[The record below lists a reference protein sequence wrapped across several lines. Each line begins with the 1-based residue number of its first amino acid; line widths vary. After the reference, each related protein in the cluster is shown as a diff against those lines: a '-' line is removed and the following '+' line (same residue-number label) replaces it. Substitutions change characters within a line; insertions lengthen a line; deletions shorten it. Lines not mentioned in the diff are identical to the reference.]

1 MMTPQLQF
9 PLILRM
15 KLIAFAP
22 QFFVEDVNQ
31 KPVAYIK
38 QKLFKLKEA
47 INIFADETQKDVLY
61 TIAAD
66 RIIDFSARYNFKKPD
81 GLILGSVK
89 RHGMRSLWRAQYDV
103 YGTNDTNGDE
113 RVVFTIS
120 EESVLTR
127 FFDNI
132 FSQIPLLGSLS
143 GYIFQPSY
151 IVKRESGEDVMRLSK
166 QPALWEGVFKMEKL
180 AMLSHVEQ
188 ESLMLSLFM
197 TVLLERQSG

>member
-1 MMTPQLQF
+1 MTNSQLQF
-9 PLILRM
+9 PLTLRM
-15 KLIAFAP
+15 KLLAFAP
-22 QFFVEDVNQ
+22 QFFVQDANQ

-47 INIFADETQKDVLY
+47 INVFADETQKDVRY

-66 RIIDFSARYNFKKPD
+66 RIIDFSARYILKNET
-81 GLILGSVK
+81 GLDLGAVK

-103 YGTNDTNGDE
+103 YDAQDSG

-132 FSQIPLLGSLS
+132 FSQIPLLGALS
-143 GYIFQPSY
+143 GYIFQPTY
-151 IVKRESGEDVMRLSK
+151 IVKRESGEEVMRLSK
-166 QPALWEGVFKMEKL
+166 QPALWEGVFKMELL
-180 AMLSHVEQ
+180 ATLSNAEQ

>member
-1 MMTPQLQF
+1 MTTPQLQF

-15 KLIAFAP
+15 KLIAVAP

-47 INIFADETQKDVLY
+47 INIFADETQKVVLY

-66 RIIDFSARYNFKKPD
+66 RIIDFSARYNLKNAS
-81 GLILGSVK
+81 GLMLGSVK
-89 RHGMRSLWRAQYDV
+89 RHGMRSLWRAQYDI
-103 YGTNDTNGDE
+103 YDGD
-113 RVVFTIS
+113 RVSFTIS

-132 FSQIPLLGSLS
+132 FSQIPFLGALS

-151 IVKRESGEDVMRLSK
+151 IVKRESGEEVMRLSK
-166 QPALWEGVFKMEKL
+166 QPALWEGIFKMDLL
-180 AMLSHVEQ
+180 AALSHAEQ
-188 ESLMLSLFM
+188 ELLMLSLFM

>member
-1 MMTPQLQF
+1 MTSRQLQF
-9 PLILRM
+9 PLTLRM
-15 KLIAFAP
+15 KLIALAP
-22 QFFVEDVNQ
+22 QFFVEDANQ
-31 KPVAYIK
+31 QPVAYIK

-47 INIFADETQKDVLY
+47 INIFADETQKEILY

-66 RIIDFSARYNFKKPD
+66 RIIDFSARYNVKNAS
-81 GLILGSVK
+81 GLMLGSVK

-103 YGTNDTNGDE
+103 YEGE

-132 FSQIPLLGSLS
+132 FSQIPLVGALS

-151 IVKRESGEDVMRLSK
+151 IVKRESGEEVMRLSK
-166 QPALWEGVFKMEKL
+166 QPALWEGVFKMDLL
-180 AMLSHVEQ
+180 AALSPAEQ

>member
-1 MMTPQLQF
+1 MTSRQLQF
-9 PLILRM
+9 PLTLRM
-15 KLIAFAP
+15 KLIALAP
-22 QFFVEDVNQ
+22 QFFVEDANQ
-31 KPVAYIK
+31 QPVAYIK

-47 INIFADETQKDVLY
+47 INIFADETQKEVLY

-66 RIIDFSARYNFKKPD
+66 RIIDFSARYNLKNAS
-81 GLILGSVK
+81 GLMLGSVK

-103 YGTNDTNGDE
+103 YQGE

-132 FSQIPLLGSLS
+132 FSQIPLVGALS

-151 IVKRESGEDVMRLSK
+151 IVKRESGEEVMRLSK
-166 QPALWEGVFKMEKL
+166 QPALWEGVFKMDLL
-180 AMLSHVEQ
+180 AALSPAEQ

>member
-1 MMTPQLQF
+1 MTSRQLQF
-9 PLILRM
+9 PLTLRM
-15 KLIAFAP
+15 KLIALAP
-22 QFFVEDVNQ
+22 QFFVEDANQ
-31 KPVAYIK
+31 QPVAYIK

-47 INIFADETQKDVLY
+47 INIFADETQKEILY
-61 TIAAD
+61 TITAD
-66 RIIDFSARYNFKKPD
+66 RIIDFSARYNVKNAS
-81 GLILGSVK
+81 GLMLGSVK

-103 YGTNDTNGDE
+103 YQGE
-113 RVVFTIS
+113 HVVFTIS

-132 FSQIPLLGSLS
+132 FSQIPLVGALS

-151 IVKRESGEDVMRLSK
+151 IVKRESGEEVMCLSK
-166 QPALWEGVFKMEKL
+166 QPALWEGVFKMDLL
-180 AMLSHVEQ
+180 AALSPAEQ

>member
-1 MMTPQLQF
+1 MTTSQLQF
-9 PLILRM
+9 PLTLRM
-15 KLIAFAP
+15 KLIALAP
-22 QFFVEDVNQ
+22 QFFVEDANQ

-47 INIFADETQKDVLY
+47 INIFADETQKVVLY

-66 RIIDFSARYNFKKPD
+66 RIIDFSACYNFKSTA
-81 GLILGSVK
+81 GLDLGAVK
-89 RHGMRSLWRAQYDV
+89 RRGMRSLWRAQYDV
-103 YGTNDTNGDE
+103 YDRNVNE
-113 RVVFTIS
+113 RVAFTIS

-132 FSQIPLLGSLS
+132 FSQIPVLGVLS

-151 IVKRESGEDVMRLSK
+151 IVKRKSGEEVMRLSK

-180 AMLSHVEQ
+180 ATLSHAEQ

>member
-1 MMTPQLQF
+1 
-9 PLILRM
+9 M
-15 KLIAFAP
+15 KLIALAP
-22 QFFVEDVNQ
+22 QFFVEDANQ

-47 INIFADETQKDVLY
+47 INIFADETQKVVLY

-66 RIIDFSARYNFKKPD
+66 RIIDFSACYNFKSTA
-81 GLILGSVK
+81 GLDLGAVK
-89 RHGMRSLWRAQYDV
+89 RRGMRSLWRAQYDV
-103 YGTNDTNGDE
+103 YDRNVNE
-113 RVVFTIS
+113 RVAFTIS

-132 FSQIPLLGSLS
+132 FSQIPFLGVLS

-151 IVKRESGEDVMRLSK
+151 IVKRKSGEEVMRLSK

-180 AMLSHVEQ
+180 ATLSHAEQ

>member
-1 MMTPQLQF
+1 MTSRQLQF
-9 PLILRM
+9 PLTLRM
-15 KLIAFAP
+15 KLIALAP
-22 QFFVEDVNQ
+22 QFFVEDANQ
-31 KPVAYIK
+31 QPVAYIK

-47 INIFADETQKDVLY
+47 INIFADETQKEILY

-66 RIIDFSARYNFKKPD
+66 RIIDFSARYNIKNAP
-81 GLILGSVK
+81 GLMLGSVK

-103 YGTNDTNGDE
+103 YQGE

-132 FSQIPLLGSLS
+132 FSQIPLLGALS

-151 IVKRESGEDVMRLSK
+151 IVKRESGEGVMRLSK
-166 QPALWEGVFKMEKL
+166 QPALWEGVFKMEQ
-180 AMLSHVEQ
+180 LSTLSYAEQ

>member
-1 MMTPQLQF
+1 MTPRQLQF
-9 PLILRM
+9 PLTLRM
-15 KLIAFAP
+15 KLIALAP
-22 QFFVEDVNQ
+22 QFFVEDANQ
-31 KPVAYIK
+31 QPVAYIK

-47 INIFADETQKDVLY
+47 INIFADESQKEILY

-66 RIIDFSARYNFKKPD
+66 RIIDFSARYNLKNAS
-81 GLILGSVK
+81 GLMLGSVK

-103 YGTNDTNGDE
+103 YEGE

-132 FSQIPLLGSLS
+132 FSQIPLVGALS

-151 IVKRESGEDVMRLSK
+151 IVKRESGEEVMRLSK
-166 QPALWEGVFKMEKL
+166 QPALWEGVFKMDL
-180 AMLSHVEQ
+180 LVALSPAEQ

>member
-1 MMTPQLQF
+1 MTPRQLQF
-9 PLILRM
+9 PLTLRM
-15 KLIAFAP
+15 KLIALAP
-22 QFFVEDVNQ
+22 QFFVEDANQ
-31 KPVAYIK
+31 KSVAYIK

-47 INIFADETQKDVLY
+47 INIFADETQKEVLY
-61 TIAAD
+61 TISAD
-66 RIIDFSARYNFKKPD
+66 RIIDFSARYNVKNAS
-81 GLILGSVK
+81 GLMLGSVK

-103 YGTNDTNGDE
+103 YDGD
-113 RVVFTIS
+113 RVSFTIS

-132 FSQIPLLGSLS
+132 FSQIPLVGALS

-151 IVKRESGEDVMRLSK
+151 IVKRESGEEVMRLSK
-166 QPALWEGVFKMEKL
+166 QPALWEGVFKMDLL
-180 AMLSHVEQ
+180 AVLSPAEQ

>member
-1 MMTPQLQF
+1 MTSRQLQF
-9 PLILRM
+9 PLTLRM
-15 KLIAFAP
+15 KLIALAP
-22 QFFVEDVNQ
+22 QFFVEDANQ

-47 INIFADETQKDVLY
+47 INIFADETQKEVLY

-66 RIIDFSARYNFKKPD
+66 RIIDFSARYNLKNAS
-81 GLILGSVK
+81 GLMLGSVK

-103 YGTNDTNGDE
+103 YDAE
-113 RVVFTIS
+113 RIVFTIS

-132 FSQIPLLGSLS
+132 FSQIPLLGALS

-151 IVKRESGEDVMRLSK
+151 IVKRESGEEVMRLSK
-166 QPALWEGVFKMEKL
+166 QPALWEGVFKMDLL
-180 AMLSHVEQ
+180 AALSPAEQ
-188 ESLMLSLFM
+188 EALMLSLFM

>member
-1 MMTPQLQF
+1 MPTTQLQF
-9 PLILRM
+9 PLTLRM
-15 KLIAFAP
+15 KLLALAP
-22 QFFVEDVNQ
+22 QFFVEDANQ

-47 INIFADETQKDVLY
+47 INVFADETQIEVLY

-81 GLILGSVK
+81 GLALGSVK

-103 YGTNDTNGDE
+103 YDGE
-113 RVVFTIS
+113 RIAFTVS
-120 EESVLTR
+120 EESVATR

-132 FSQIPLLGSLS
+132 FSQIPVLGVLS

-166 QPALWEGVFKMEKL
+166 QPALWEGIFKMERL
-180 AMLSHVEQ
+180 GPLTHAEQ

-197 TVLLERQSG
+197 TILLERQRG

>member
-1 MMTPQLQF
+1 MTPRQLQF
-9 PLILRM
+9 PLTLRM
-15 KLIAFAP
+15 KLIALAP
-22 QFFVEDVNQ
+22 QFFVEDTNQ

-47 INIFADETQKDVLY
+47 INIFADETQKEVLY
-61 TIAAD
+61 TITAD
-66 RIIDFSARYNFKKPD
+66 RIIDFSARYNLKNAA
-81 GLILGSVK
+81 GLMLGSVK

-103 YGTNDTNGDE
+103 YNGD
-113 RVVFTIS
+113 RVSFSIS

-132 FSQIPLLGSLS
+132 FSQIPLVGALS
-143 GYIFQPSY
+143 GYVFQPSY
-151 IVKRESGEDVMRLSK
+151 IVKRESGEEVMRLSK
-166 QPALWEGVFKMEKL
+166 QPALWEGVFKMDLL
-180 AMLSHVEQ
+180 AVLNSAEQ

>member
-1 MMTPQLQF
+1 MTASQLQF
-9 PLILRM
+9 PLTLRM
-15 KLIAFAP
+15 KLIALAP
-22 QFFVEDVNQ
+22 QFYVEDANQ
-31 KPVAYIK
+31 KQVAYIK

-47 INIFADETQKDVLY
+47 INVFADEAQKDVLY

-66 RIIDFSARYNFKKPD
+66 RIIDFSARYNLKNAT
-81 GLILGSVK
+81 GLHIGAVK

-103 YGTNDTNGDE
+103 YDVQNSG

-132 FSQIPLLGSLS
+132 FSQIPLLGALS
-143 GYIFQPSY
+143 GYIFQPTY
-151 IVKRESGEDVMRLSK
+151 IVKRESGEEVMRLSK
-166 QPALWEGVFKMEKL
+166 QPALWEGVFKMELL
-180 AMLSHVEQ
+180 ATLSNSEQ

>member
-1 MMTPQLQF
+1 MMPPQLQF
-9 PLILRM
+9 PLTLRM
-15 KLIAFAP
+15 KLIALAP
-22 QFFVEDVNQ
+22 QFFVEDANQ

-47 INIFADETQKDVLY
+47 INVFADESQKDVLY

-66 RIIDFSARYNFKKPD
+66 RIIDFSARYNLKNTA
-81 GLILGSVK
+81 GLDLGAVK

-103 YGTNDTNGDE
+103 YGGD
-113 RVVFTIS
+113 RVSFTIS

-132 FSQIPLLGSLS
+132 FSQIPLVGALS

-151 IVKRESGEDVMRLSK
+151 IVKRESGEEVMRLSK
-166 QPALWEGVFKMEKL
+166 QPALWEGVFKMDLL
-180 AMLSHVEQ
+180 AALSPAEQ

>member
-1 MMTPQLQF
+1 MTTPQLQF
-9 PLILRM
+9 PLTMRM
-15 KLIAFAP
+15 KLIALAP
-22 QFFVEDVNQ
+22 QFFVEDANQ

-38 QKLFKLKEA
+38 QKLFKLKEV
-47 INIFADETQKDVLY
+47 INVFADETQKEVLY

-66 RIIDFSARYNFKKPD
+66 RVIDFSARYNLKNAA
-81 GLILGSVK
+81 GLALGSVK

-103 YGTNDTNGDE
+103 YQGE

-120 EESVLTR
+120 EESVATR

-132 FSQIPLLGSLS
+132 FSQIPLLGALS

-151 IVKRESGEDVMRLSK
+151 LVKRESGEEVMRLSK
-166 QPALWEGVFKMEKL
+166 RPALWEGIFKMEEL
-180 AMLSHVEQ
+180 VMLSDAEQ

>member
-1 MMTPQLQF
+1 MTTPQLQF
-9 PLILRM
+9 PLTLRM
-15 KLIAFAP
+15 KLIALAP
-22 QFFVEDVNQ
+22 QFFVEDANQ

-47 INIFADETQKDVLY
+47 INIFADETQNEILY

-66 RIIDFSARYNFKKPD
+66 RIIDFSARYNVKNAS
-81 GLILGSVK
+81 GQMLGSVK

-103 YGTNDTNGDE
+103 YNGE

-132 FSQIPLLGSLS
+132 FSQIPLVGALS

-151 IVKRESGEDVMRLSK
+151 IVKRESGEEVMRLSK
-166 QPALWEGVFKMEKL
+166 QPALWEGVFKMEQL
-180 AMLSHVEQ
+180 AALSPAEQ

>member
-1 MMTPQLQF
+1 MTNSQLQF
-9 PLILRM
+9 PLTLRM
-15 KLIAFAP
+15 KLLAFAP
-22 QFFVEDVNQ
+22 QFFVEDANQ
-31 KPVAYIK
+31 KQVAYIK

-47 INIFADETQKDVLY
+47 INVFADETQKDVRY

-66 RIIDFSARYNFKKPD
+66 RIIDFSARYNLKNST
-81 GLILGSVK
+81 GLDLGAVK

-103 YGTNDTNGDE
+103 YDE
-113 RVVFTIS
+113 QDKGRVVFTIS

-132 FSQIPLLGSLS
+132 FSQIPLLGALS
-143 GYIFQPSY
+143 GYIFQPTY
-151 IVKRESGEDVMRLSK
+151 IVKRESGEEVMRLSK
-166 QPALWEGVFKMEKL
+166 QPALWEGVFKMELL
-180 AMLSHVEQ
+180 ATLSNAEQ

>member
-1 MMTPQLQF
+1 MTSRQLQF
-9 PLILRM
+9 PLTLRM
-15 KLIAFAP
+15 KLIALAP
-22 QFFVEDVNQ
+22 QFFVEDANQ
-31 KPVAYIK
+31 QPVAYIK

-47 INIFADETQKDVLY
+47 INIFADETQKEILY

-66 RIIDFSARYNFKKPD
+66 RIIDFSARYNVKNAS
-81 GLILGSVK
+81 GLMLGSVK

-103 YGTNDTNGDE
+103 YDGD
-113 RVVFTIS
+113 RVSFTIS

-132 FSQIPLLGSLS
+132 FSQIPLVGALS

-151 IVKRESGEDVMRLSK
+151 IVKRESGEEVMRLSK
-166 QPALWEGVFKMEKL
+166 QPAMWEGVFKMDL
-180 AMLSHVEQ
+180 LTALNSAEQ

>member
-1 MMTPQLQF
+1 MTNTSLQF
-9 PLILRM
+9 PLTLRM
-15 KLIAFAP
+15 KLLAFAP
-22 QFFVEDVNQ
+22 QFFVVDANQ

-47 INIFADETQKDVLY
+47 INVFADETQKDVSY

-81 GLILGSVK
+81 GLTLGSVK

-103 YGTNDTNGDE
+103 YEGE

-132 FSQIPLLGSLS
+132 FSQIPFLGALS

-151 IVKRESGEDVMRLSK
+151 IVKRESGEEVMRLSK
-166 QPALWEGVFKMEKL
+166 QPALWEGIFKMEL
-180 AMLSHVEQ
+180 LTELSHSEQ

>member
-9 PLILRM
+9 PLTLRM
-15 KLIAFAP
+15 KLIALAP
-22 QFFVEDVNQ
+22 QFFVEDASQ

-47 INIFADETQKDVLY
+47 INVYADDSQKDILY

-66 RIIDFSARYNFKKPD
+66 RIIDFSARYNLKNTA
-81 GLILGSVK
+81 GIALGSIK

-103 YGTNDTNGDE
+103 YDGD
-113 RVVFTIS
+113 RVAFTVS

-132 FSQIPLLGSLS
+132 FSQIPFLGALS

-151 IVKRESGEDVMRLSK
+151 IVKRESGEEVMRLSK
-166 QPALWEGVFKMEKL
+166 LPALWEGIFKMELL
-180 AMLSHVEQ
+180 ATLSHAEQ